1 MRELEY
7 QLVKEDYKN
16 WIHWNVLRN
25 ESKKMKIFSLV
36 IYVGFVVIYVG
47 GSLNSAKGN
56 MAALIPSIGMA
67 LLVGAAMFYT
77 TSHHNQE
84 RMIWKKSGLK
94 RLEKNNNFPVV
105 HLTLNDLGLV
115 MEVPSENVTKEYRYS
130 ELFGILE
137 IERLFLLEANDKT
150 WQFIAKSAFS
160 SQEEMDEFK
169 AFMEE
174 KIADAKEN
182 PEKYEKKEEI
192 PEETQAA
199 GNDGADASYESGSSY
214 GSNEEA
220 EEIEPVDTSNMG
232 KIGKMA
238 HIMAAMAAEA
248 EKEEESSVR
257 TEDSAEAAAG
267 EESVSEETSETVTE
281 AAPET
286 VFVSGNE
293 SVTEA
298 APEQEVVSAAEADGR
313 ES

>member
-36 IYVGFVVIYVG
+36 IYIGFVVIYIG

-56 MAALIPSIGMA
+56 MAALIPAIGMA

-94 RLEKNNNFPVV
+94 RLERNNNFPVV
-105 HLTLNDLGLV
+105 RLTLNELGLV
-115 MEVPSENVTKEYRYS
+115 MEVPSENVTKEYRYN

-150 WQFIAKSAFS
+150 WQFVAKSAFGS
-160 SQEEMDEFK
+160 REEMDEFK

-182 PEKYEKKEEI
+182 PEKYEKKEAVQ
-192 PEETQAA
+192 EETKPA
-199 GNDGADASYESGSSY
+199 GSDGADAAYEGGKSY
-214 GSNEEA
+214 GSDEDA
-220 EEIEPVDTSNMG
+220 EKIEPVDTSNMG

-238 HIMAAMAAEA
+238 HIMAAMAAES
-248 EKEEESSVR
+248 EKEENDSVR
-257 TEDSAEAAAG
+257 TEESAEETVSEERAENATEAPESAVTAEIEAAA
-267 EESVSEETSETVTE
+267 ENMPE
-281 AAPET
+281 AA
-286 VFVSGNE
+286 
-293 SVTEA
+293 
-298 APEQEVVSAAEADGR
+298 EQEAVSAAEADNR
-313 ES
+313 EV

>member
-257 TEDSAEAAAG
+257 TEESAEAAAG
-267 EESVSEETSETVTE
+267 EESVSEETSESVSE
-281 AAPET
+281 ET
-286 VFVSGNE
+286 SE
-293 SVTEA
+293 TVTEA

>member
-7 QLVKEDYKN
+7 QLVKDDYKN

-56 MAALIPSIGMA
+56 MAALIPAIGMA

-94 RLEKNNNFPVV
+94 RLERNNNFPVV

-192 PEETQAA
+192 PEEPQAA
-199 GNDGADASYESGSSY
+199 GSDVTDASYEGGSASGSD
-214 GSNEEA
+214 EEA

-238 HIMAAMAAEA
+238 HIMAAMAADA
-248 EKEEESSVR
+248 ENEEDSEGTEESTVD
-257 TEDSAEAAAG
+257 EAAEAAA
-267 EESVSEETSETVTE
+267 E
-281 AAPET
+281 A
-286 VFVSGNE
+286 GQ
-293 SVTEA
+293 
-298 APEQEVVSAAEADGR
+298 EQEAVSAAEADSR
-313 ES
+313 EL

>member
-7 QLVKEDYKN
+7 QLVKDDYKN

-56 MAALIPSIGMA
+56 MAALIPAIGMA

-94 RLEKNNNFPVV
+94 RLERNNNFPVV

-169 AFMEE
+169 TFMEE

-192 PEETQAA
+192 PEEPQAA
-199 GNDGADASYESGSSY
+199 GSDVTDVSYEGGSASGSD
-214 GSNEEA
+214 EEA

-238 HIMAAMAAEA
+238 HIMAAMAADA
-248 EKEEESSVR
+248 ENEEDSEGTEESTVD
-257 TEDSAEAAAG
+257 EAAEAA
-267 EESVSEETSETVTE
+267 TE
-281 AAPET
+281 A
-286 VFVSGNE
+286 GQ
-293 SVTEA
+293 
-298 APEQEVVSAAEADGR
+298 EQEAVSAAEADSR
-313 ES
+313 EL